1 MKAIYIVCEKVNKAT
16 SIFGALRYLDKQLF
30 ILLYKTM
37 VRKQLDYA
45 SSVWA
50 PYKKKHIDLIENV
63 QKRTTKRIPGMKNL
77 SYEERLR
84 KLELPTLSYRRLRGD
99 MIEVCK
105 IIQGHYDP
113 EASTIIKLMNDTE
126 QRFSTRT
133 NSRKVVYNRANTNIR
148 KNSFSI
154 RIAKYWNKLPENIV
168 NAPSINSFKNRL
180 DKHWK
185 DEELYYANYKADIS
199 GSRVT
204 YREIEE
210 IQESGDEKTTISN
223 HK

>member
-1 MKAIYIVCEKVNKAT
+1 MYRKGAT
-16 SIFGALRYLDKQLF
+16 KQ
-30 ILLYKTM
+30 I
-37 VRKQLDYA
+37 
-45 SSVWA
+45 
-50 PYKKKHIDLIENV
+50 P
-63 QKRTTKRIPGMKNL
+63 RIKNL

-99 MIEVCK
+99 MIEVYK
-105 IIQGHYDP
+105 IIQEHYDT

-133 NSRKVVYNRANTNIR
+133 NSRKLVYNRANTNIR
-148 KNSFSI
+148 QNSFSI
-154 RIAKYWNKLPENIV
+154 RIANYWNKLPENIV
-168 NAPSINSFKNRL
+168 NAPSINWFKNRL

-210 IQESGDEKTTISN
+210 IQESGEEEP
-223 HK
+223 

>member
-1 MKAIYIVCEKVNKAT
+1 
-16 SIFGALRYLDKQLF
+16 
-30 ILLYKTM
+30 
-37 VRKQLDYA
+37 
-45 SSVWA
+45 
-50 PYKKKHIDLIENV
+50 
-63 QKRTTKRIPGMKNL
+63 MKNL

-99 MIEVCK
+99 MIEVHYVYK

-148 KNSFSI
+148 QNSFSI

-210 IQESGDEKTTISN
+210 SGEEGP
-223 HK
+223 

>member
-1 MKAIYIVCEKVNKAT
+1 MPAQ
-16 SIFGALRYLDKQLF
+16 SGH
-30 ILLYKTM
+30 
-37 VRKQLDYA
+37 
-45 SSVWA
+45 
-50 PYKKKHIDLIENV
+50 HIKRNIDMIENV
-63 QKRTTKRIPGMKNL
+63 QKRATKQIPGMKNV

-84 KLELPTLSYRRLRGD
+84 KLELPTLSYRWLKGD
-99 MIEVCK
+99 MIEVYK

-133 NSRKVVYNRANTNIR
+133 NSKKVVYNRANTNIR

-154 RIAKYWNKLPENIV
+154 RIAKYWNKLPENI
-168 NAPSINSFKNRL
+168 NSFKNRL

-185 DEELYYANYKADIS
+185 DEELYYANNKADIS
-199 GSRVT
+199 GSRMT

-210 IQESGDEKTTISN
+210 IQESGEEEP
-223 HK
+223 

>member
-1 MKAIYIVCEKVNKAT
+1 MGKE
-16 SIFGALRYLDKQLF
+16 
-30 ILLYKTM
+30 
-37 VRKQLDYA
+37 
-45 SSVWA
+45 
-50 PYKKKHIDLIENV
+50 KKHCHLV
-63 QKRTTKRIPGMKNL
+63 T
-77 SYEERLR
+77 
-84 KLELPTLSYRRLRGD
+84 
-99 MIEVCK
+99 VCK
-105 IIQGHYDP
+105 IIQRHYDP

-133 NSRKVVYNRANTNIR
+133 NSKKVVSNRANTNIR

-199 GSRVT
+199 GRRVM

-210 IQESGDEKTTISN
+210 IQESGEEEP
-223 HK
+223 